1 VGVCPVPSLNIHYV
15 PWLGVRQNNHCNED
29 THRRLNPEDTELISG
44 IITILYPGNAEPD
57 AAGCAVL
64 PQTRTTKHSGRWNR
78 IQKEN
83 RGWRGIAFVYA
94 GRVVA

>member
-1 VGVCPVPSLNIHYV
+1 M
-15 PWLGVRQNNHCNED
+15 RQNNHCNED
-29 THRRLNPEDTELISG
+29 THRRLNPEATELISS
-44 IITILYPGNAEPD
+44 ITTILYPGNAEPG

-64 PQTRTTKHSGRWNR
+64 PQTRTTKHSGRNR
-78 IQKEN
+78 IQMEN